1 MTRTAICTV
10 EPVISEG
17 GLGMIEVYILSNS
30 LTLREYPYIITIVLF
45 DNTDS
50 TTERR
55 EHERRFD
62 FL

>member
-1 MTRTAICTV
+1 MTRTAICAV

-17 GLGMIEVYILSNS
+17 GLGMTELYILSNS

>member
-1 MTRTAICTV
+1 MTRTAICTD

>member
-1 MTRTAICTV
+1 MTRTAICTD

-17 GLGMIEVYILSNS
+17 GLGMAEVYVLSNS